1 MPAIIMDEI
10 KVIKKEVMPDELIQ
24 PSRAVPGTPGRV
36 LAWESVPDFAC
47 DYALINDGTSRTGLV
62 AAFKHVMHIEDHP
75 KGVTMAGW
83 LENVIDGPIREVA
96 ESEDAQWTMTFK

>member
-10 KVIKKEVMPDELIQ
+10 KIIKKEVMPDELIQ

-47 DYALINDGTSRTGLV
+47 DYALINDGTSRAGLV
-62 AAFKHVMHIEDHP
+62 AAFKHVMHVEDHP
-75 KGVTMAGW
+75 KGVTMAQW